1 MLEISYNGVQ
11 WRATKCILKCT
22 LFQVG
27 GSIGSQGTSLQ
38 SLPLKT
44 RGWWMEVENLGC
56 TVTWIF
62 FFLEMRTLQHLV
74 LALKKSP
81 GSVSLADQFIF
92 AVSLNK
98 SYIRTS
104 EKQIITRIL
113 RDTKY

>member
-1 MLEISYNGVQ
+1 MLEILYNGVQ

-62 FFLEMRTLQHLV
+62 FFLEMRTLQHL
-74 LALKKSP
+74 ALKKA
-81 GSVSLADQFIF
+81 GVSRWPAFYFCRQC
-92 AVSLNK
+92 
-98 SYIRTS
+98 
-104 EKQIITRIL
+104 E
-113 RDTKY
+113 